1 MGQITINGVVKT
13 VDDDVQ
19 KYIEDCERDVK
30 NTLAAAEAAKTTIA
44 QLQNQVK
51 QEIANGEAKV
61 RAAESKLIGWV
72 EARAHSFFLAVDG
85 DFHNVAGFL
94 KHVAQGL
101 EPHAQPKT
109 LGGAAPTVT
118 PPAAAPAAQPAASPA
133 APSPAAPAPAAP
145 AAPAAPGAAAPSAPA
160 QGV

>member
-30 NTLAAAEAAKTTIA
+30 NALAAAESAKATIA

-51 QEIANGEAKV
+51 QEIANDEAKV
-61 RAAESKLIGWV
+61 KAAEAKLIGWV
-72 EARAHSFFLAVDG
+72 EARAHSFFLSVDG
-85 DFHNVAGFL
+85 NFNRVASFL

-109 LGGAAPTVT
+109 IGGGAPAVM
-118 PPAAAPAAQPAASPA
+118 PPAAAAPEQPTASAPATQSAAPA
-133 APSPAAPAPAAP
+133 APS
-145 AAPAAPGAAAPSAPA
+145 APAAPGAAATPGAA
-160 QGV
+160 QGA